1 MKYVCGT
8 YLIKTKQL
16 NSVFVYF
23 PLTTPTVFATWQTLF
38 YSILITTDWLYIFPC
53 WFILALEFTPR
64 SFLSNKWHREFCF
77 QCSDN
82 ELLLLLNSLSIFF
95 SLSVLSFLGLAQSLQ
110 CSPARSTHLHRRCNK
125 TAELRVCLPAIVRLR
140 SLSLRHS
147 ISRTFTSSPCF
158 CLPSLLSRPTENAA
172 HPLSTCT
179 VLTACA
185 LFQSYTVS

>member
-1 MKYVCGT
+1 MTNIV
-8 YLIKTKQL
+8 LF
-16 NSVFVYF
+16 NSYH
-23 PLTTPTVFATWQTLF
+23 
-38 YSILITTDWLYIFPC
+38 YR
-53 WFILALEFTPR
+53 LALHISLLIYSSIRIHPR

-158 CLPSLLSRPTENAA
+158 CLPSLLSPPTENAA
-172 HPLSTCT
+172 HPLSTCLLP
-179 VLTACA
+179 VLTACT